1 MTDEDDFNTGAEL
14 EPLQEDSGLGSIQ
27 INNNVVANI
36 VAMASQEVPGVYGL
50 ASGDVL
56 KGLFNK
62 RDVSVTVDEDS
73 DSRYIIRV
81 KLILVFGVRLA
92 KVASEVQNAVRDQV
106 ENMTDKE
113 VARVDVI
120 VDAVRNPD
128 DPSEENNNRE

>member
-1 MTDEDDFNTGAEL
+1 MTDEDDFSADSEL

-62 RDVSVTVDEDS
+62 RDASVAVDEDEEG
-73 DSRYIIRV
+73 RYIIRV

-92 KVASEVQNAVRDQV
+92 KVATEVQNAVRDQV
-106 ENMTDKE
+106 EKMTDKE

-128 DPSEENNNRE
+128 SPDDEEDQT

>member
-1 MTDEDDFNTGAEL
+1 MTDENDLHAGAEL
-14 EPLQEDSGLGSIQ
+14 ESLQEDSGLGSIQ

-50 ASGDVL
+50 AGGDVL

-62 RDVSVTVDEDS
+62 REVSVSVDEDAEG
-73 DSRYIIRV
+73 RYLIRV

-92 KVASEVQNAVRDQV
+92 KVATEVQNAVRDQV

-120 VDAVRNPD
+120 VDEVRNPD
-128 DPSEENNNRE
+128 DRSEDQDRE

>member
-1 MTDEDDFNTGAEL
+1 MTEEDDFSTDANL

-36 VAMASQEVPGVYGL
+36 VAMACQEVPGVYGL

-62 RDVSVTVDEDS
+62 RVVSVTVDEDEEG
-73 DSRYIIRV
+73 RYLIKV

-92 KVASEVQNAVRDQV
+92 KVAVEVQNAVRSQV

-128 DPSEENNNRE
+128 SPDSEDED

>member
-1 MTDEDDFNTGAEL
+1 MNEEEDFNNDTNL
-14 EPLQEDSGLGSIQ
+14 EALQEDSGLGSIQ

-36 VAMASQEVPGVYGL
+36 VAMACQEVPGVYGL

-62 RDVSVTVDEDS
+62 RVASVTVDENEDG
-73 DSRYIIRV
+73 RYEIKV

-92 KVASEVQNAVRDQV
+92 KVATEVQNSVRTQV

-128 DPSEENNNRE
+128 SPDDEDND

>member
-1 MTDEDDFNTGAEL
+1 MTEEDDFSTDANL

-36 VAMASQEVPGVYGL
+36 VAMACQEVPGVYGL

-62 RDVSVTVDEDS
+62 RVVSVTVDEDEEG
-73 DSRYIIRV
+73 RYLIKV

-92 KVASEVQNAVRDQV
+92 KVAVEVQNAVRSQV

-128 DPSEENNNRE
+128 SPDGEDED

>member
-1 MTDEDDFNTGAEL
+1 MTEEDDVSTDANL

-36 VAMASQEVPGVYGL
+36 VAMACQEVPGVYGL

-62 RDVSVTVDEDS
+62 RVVSVTVDEDEEG
-73 DSRYIIRV
+73 RYLIKV

-92 KVASEVQNAVRDQV
+92 KVAVEVQNAVRSQV

-128 DPSEENNNRE
+128 SPDSEDED